1 MTERIQKIISAS
13 GLMSRRAAEELI
25 AAGKVTVNGVRAELG
40 MKADGERDIIV
51 VNGKALPSPDEKMY
65 IMLNKPRGYVT
76 TLSDEKNRP
85 CVTELVSGA
94 GVRLY
99 PVGRLDM
106 YSEGLL
112 ILTNDGDFANRLMH
126 PSHEFSKS
134 YLTWVKGENIRLA
147 IAKLH
152 KPIELDG
159 CTVQA
164 KDIELRECLEDR
176 AVLLITIGEGR
187 NRQIRRMCESC
198 GLRVTRLRRVS
209 EGPLSLGELKS
220 GTWRRLTNSEIRQVM
235 K

>member
-51 VNGKALPSPDEKMY
+51 VNGKALPSPDDKTY

-85 CVTELVSGA
+85 CVTELVKDA

-126 PSHEFSKS
+126 PSHEITKT
-134 YLTWVKGENIRLA
+134 YLTWVKGENIKA
-147 IAKLH
+147 ATSKLH

-164 KDIELRECLEDR
+164 KSIEIRESFEDR

-220 GTWRRLTNSEIRQVM
+220 GSWRRLTNSEIRQVM
-235 K
+235 R

>member
-40 MKADGERDIIV
+40 MKADGEQDIIV
-51 VNGKALPSPDEKMY
+51 VDGKGLPAPGDKLY

-85 CVTELVSGA
+85 CVTELLCGLNKRV
-94 GVRLY
+94 Y

-112 ILTNDGDFANRLMH
+112 ILTNDGEFANRLMH
-126 PSHEFSKS
+126 PIHGFEKS
-134 YLTWVKGENIRLA
+134 YMTWVRGENLSAAITRLR
-147 IAKLH
+147 

-164 KDIELRECLEDR
+164 KNIEIRESLEDR

-187 NRQIRRMCESC
+187 NRQIRRMCQSC

-209 EGPLSLGELKS
+209 EGPLQLGELKS

>member
-25 AAGKVTVNGVRAELG
+25 AAGKVTVNGMRAELG

-51 VNGKALPSPDEKMY
+51 VNGKALPAPDDKQY

-85 CVTELVSGA
+85 CVTELVSDV
-94 GVRLY
+94 GVRVY

-126 PSHEFSKS
+126 PSHEFSKT
-134 YLTWVKGENIRLA
+134 YLTWVKGENIKAA
-147 IAKLH
+147 IAKLR
-152 KPIELDG
+152 KPVELDG

-164 KDIELRECLEDR
+164 QDVEVRECFDDR
-176 AVLLITIGEGR
+176 AVLLITIGEGK
-187 NRQIRRMCESC
+187 NRQIRRMCQSC
-198 GLRVTRLRRVS
+198 DLKVTRLRRIS

-235 K
+235 R

>member
-51 VNGKALPSPDEKMY
+51 VNGKALPSPDDKQY

-85 CVTELVSGA
+85 CVTELVSDV
-94 GVRLY
+94 GVRVY

-112 ILTNDGDFANRLMH
+112 ILTNDGEFANRLMH
-126 PSHEFSKS
+126 PSHEFSKT
-134 YLTWVKGENIRLA
+134 YFTWVKGENIKAA
-147 IAKLH
+147 IAKLR

-164 KDIELRECLEDR
+164 QDVQVRECFEDR

-187 NRQIRRMCESC
+187 NRQIRRMCQSC
-198 GLRVTRLRRVS
+198 ALRVTRLRRVS

-235 K
+235 R

>member
-51 VNGKALPSPDEKMY
+51 VNGKALPAPDGKQY

-85 CVTELVSGA
+85 CVTALVSDV
-94 GVRLY
+94 GVRVY

-126 PSHEFSKS
+126 PSHEFSKT
-134 YLTWVKGENIRLA
+134 YLTWVKGENIKAA
-147 IAKLH
+147 IAKLR
-152 KPIELDG
+152 KPVELDG

-164 KDIELRECLEDR
+164 QDVEVRECFDDR

-187 NRQIRRMCESC
+187 NRQIRRMCQSC
-198 GLRVTRLRRVS
+198 DLKVTRLRRIS

-235 K
+235 R